1 MILDKQLNKKI
12 LLLSLLALGG
22 CNSIGMDSLYKVIPS
37 FWDDNQ
43 SAAITNVRTDIA
55 YIDCN
60 KPQLP
65 QAKQLERDA
74 SWFILYS
81 ESKGITQGDVIA
93 VVKPIQET
101 AKEWVERASTKE
113 PSRAYCKI
121 KRDILISQAETAA
134 KAVLGRY

>member
-1 MILDKQLNKKI
+1 MIVDKTLIKKI
-12 LLLSLLALGG
+12 ILLPLLLLGG
-22 CNSIGMDSLYKVIPS
+22 CTSIGVDSLYKVIPS

-65 QAKQLERDA
+65 QAQQLERDA

-121 KRDILISQAETAA
+121 KRDILNSQAETAA

>member
-1 MILDKQLNKKI
+1 MDRQLNKKI

-22 CNSIGMDSLYKVIPS
+22 CTSIGVDSLYKVIPS

-65 QAKQLERDA
+65 QAQQLERDA

-93 VVKPIQET
+93 VVKPIRDT
-101 AKEWVERASTKE
+101 ASEWVERASVKE

>member
-1 MILDKQLNKKI
+1 MRK
-12 LLLSLLALGG
+12 LLISLSFLSLTG
-22 CNSIGMDSLYKVIPS
+22 CVSVDSMYKFIPS

-43 SAAITNVRTDIA
+43 SAAITNVRTSIA

-60 KPQLP
+60 KPQLE
-65 QAKQLERDA
+65 QAQNIERDA
-74 SWFILYS
+74 NWFILYS

-93 VVKPIQET
+93 VVKPIRET
-101 AKEWVERASTKE
+101 ASEWVERAKTKE

-121 KRDILISQAETAA
+121 KKDILDSQAEAAA

>member
-1 MILDKQLNKKI
+1 VIAVKTLRK
-12 LLLSLLALGG
+12 LLISLSFLSLTG
-22 CNSIGMDSLYKVIPS
+22 CVSVDTFTKFIPS

-60 KPQLP
+60 KPQLI
-65 QAKQLERDA
+65 QAQNIERDA

-93 VVKPIQET
+93 VVKPIRDT
-101 AKEWVERASTKE
+101 AVEWVERAKTKE
-113 PSRAYCKI
+113 PSVAYCKI
-121 KRDILISQAETAA
+121 KKDILDSQAEAAA